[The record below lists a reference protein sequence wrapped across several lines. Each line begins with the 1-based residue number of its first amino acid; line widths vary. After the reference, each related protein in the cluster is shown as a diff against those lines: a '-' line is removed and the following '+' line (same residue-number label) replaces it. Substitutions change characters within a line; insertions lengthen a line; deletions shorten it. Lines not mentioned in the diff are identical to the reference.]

1 MSAQSSRP
9 VFVLVRVLGHSSAF
23 TQILC
28 RSPYFLLVLCFCM
41 AYRWRSFE
49 KTRMNLRSLGCKG
62 GLACFFLASQSVAI
76 FAALL
81 LTRVSNVALLIN
93 TSPCFCALLDTFC
106 LKEKTPKRTIVMIIF
121 GIFSVGIIIG
131 GDVVLDPDLTFGN
144 IVALINPISWAF
156 YWAIVREHSKAHPQL
171 EKWDRLL
178 ALQVGSGI
186 VIVLIGI
193 IAYAVN
199 PSDLE
204 TTVKPVD
211 WLWYFLL
218 GGIVLPVCLLLFSL
232 APVYITTAE
241 MGCVKMI
248 ETVLAPIYIYLYSGE
263 KPASSTYV
271 GGSILIT
278 TIIGHSIAA
287 IRDQK
292 SQTSEEVSPSH
303 IVVKAV
309 GD

>member
-1 MSAQSSRP
+1 
-9 VFVLVRVLGHSSAF
+9 
-23 TQILC
+23 
-28 RSPYFLLVLCFCM
+28 
-41 AYRWRSFE
+41 
-49 KTRMNLRSLGCKG
+49 MNLRSLGCKEVWRV
-62 GLACFFLASQSVAI
+62 FLASVRYRGTVWHGTTS
-76 FAALL
+76 
-81 LTRVSNVALLIN
+81 LTTN

-178 ALQVGSGI
+178 ALQVGSGM

-193 IAYAVN
+193 IYAVN
-199 PSDLE
+199 HLTWNYCEPI
-204 TTVKPVD
+204 D

-218 GGIVLPVCLLLFSL
+218 GGVVLPVCLLLFSL

-241 MGCVKMI
+241 MGCIKMI
-248 ETVLAPIYIYLYSGE
+248 ETVLAPLYIYLYSGE
-263 KPASSTYV
+263 KPVTSTYI
-271 GGSILIT
+271 GGIILIT

-292 SQTSEEVSPSH
+292 SQVSEEVSSSH

>member
-1 MSAQSSRP
+1 MRCVNEIVAANVGHYDRCRRSRLW
-9 VFVLVRVLGHSSAF
+9 VSCFVLVRVLGHSSAYPMHAGLH
-23 TQILC
+23 T
-28 RSPYFLLVLCFCM
+28 LLVLCFCM
-41 AYRWRSFE
+41 ARVESFE
-49 KTRMNLRSLGCKG
+49 KTRMNLNPLYKEVWRVS
-62 GLACFFLASQSVAI
+62 FLSKSVAI

-81 LTRVSNVALLIN
+81 LARVNNVALLIN

-106 LKEKTPKRTIVMIIF
+106 LKEKPPKRTIVMIIF

-186 VIVLIGI
+186 VIILIGI

-248 ETVLAPIYIYLYSGE
+248 ETVLASIYTCTLA
-263 KPASSTYV
+263 KNP
-271 GGSILIT
+271 
-278 TIIGHSIAA
+278 
-287 IRDQK
+287 
-292 SQTSEEVSPSH
+292 
-303 IVVKAV
+303 
-309 GD
+309 